1 MFLELSMPR
10 KALYNTQEVLEQAVS
25 VFLEH
30 GYHGAIMDE
39 IIARTDFNRRGFY
52 LEFGSKQNFLY
63 TVLEH
68 YQNNQLNQ
76 IMAHLESN
84 LGLISIQ
91 SFFDDYV
98 AHVKG
103 KGCLLI
109 NCITELGFDDEKIRD
124 IGRHYLDRLQIDF
137 IGCLEKAQR
146 LDQVH
151 ANINIESTAL
161 QLTSYVQG
169 FAVNAILSGD
179 TDELSLATQA
189 LLGPL
194 ATQ

>member
-1 MFLELSMPR
+1 MPR
-10 KALYNTQEVLEQAVS
+10 KALYNVEAVLSQAVD

-63 TVLEH
+63 LVLEH
-68 YQNNQLNQ
+68 YQSSQLSP
-76 IMAHLESN
+76 IMQHLEAKQ
-84 LGLISIQ
+84 GLPSINA
-91 SFFDDYV
+91 FFADYV
-98 AHVKG
+98 KHVSG

-109 NCITELGFDDEKIRD
+109 NCITELGFDNQKVREM
-124 IGRHYLDRLQIDF
+124 GRHYLDRLQIDF
-137 IGCLEKAQR
+137 ISCLETALR
-146 LDQVH
+146 LNQIH
-151 ANINIESTAL
+151 NNIKIESTAL

-169 FAVNAILSGD
+169 FAVNAVLAGD
-179 TDELSLATQA
+179 TDELQLATQA

-194 ATQ
+194 SVESF

>member
-1 MFLELSMPR
+1 MSR
-10 KALYNTQEVLEQAVS
+10 KALYDVTMVLNQAVD

-39 IIARTDFNRRGFY
+39 IIARADFNRRGFY

-63 TVLEH
+63 LVLAH
-68 YQNNQLNQ
+68 YQEMQLNK

-84 LGLISIQ
+84 QGLPAINA
-91 SFFDDYV
+91 FFSDYV
-98 AHVKG
+98 EHVKG

-109 NCITELGFDDEKIRD
+109 NCITELGFDNETIRE
-124 IGRHYLDRLQIDF
+124 IGRHYLDKLQIGF
-137 IGCLEKAQR
+137 ISCLEKAQH
-146 LDQVH
+146 LNQVQN
-151 ANINIESTAL
+151 NIKVESTAL

-169 FAVNAILSGD
+169 FAVNAVLAGD
-179 TDELSLATQA
+179 TNELQLATQA

-194 ATQ
+194 AIE

>member
-1 MFLELSMPR
+1 MPR
-10 KALYNTQEVLEQAVS
+10 KALYNVDAVLSQAVD

-39 IIARTDFNRRGFY
+39 SIARTDFNRRGFY

-63 TVLEH
+63 LVIEH
-68 YQNNQLNQ
+68 YQSTQLSK
-76 IMAHLESN
+76 IIEHLESN
-84 LGLISIQ
+84 HGLHSISR
-91 SFFDDYV
+91 FFSAYV
-98 AHVKG
+98 EHVKG
-103 KGCLLI
+103 RGCLLI
-109 NCITELGFDDEKIRD
+109 NCITELGFDDQKVRE

-146 LDQVH
+146 LNQVH
-151 ANINIESTAL
+151 NHINIESTAL

-169 FAVNAILSGD
+169 FAVNAVLAGE
-179 TDELSLATQA
+179 TDELQIATQA

-194 ATQ
+194 SVE

>member
-1 MFLELSMPR
+1 MPR
-10 KALYNTQEVLEQAVS
+10 KALYNVDEVLSQAVD

-30 GYHGAIMDE
+30 GYHGAVMDE

-63 TVLEH
+63 LVLDH
-68 YQNNQLNQ
+68 YQKTQLSNIVAQLENNQ
-76 IMAHLESN
+76 
-84 LGLISIQ
+84 GLASIQ

-98 AHVKG
+98 DHVKG
-103 KGCLLI
+103 RGCLLI

-124 IGRHYLDRLQIDF
+124 ISRHYLDRLQIDF

-146 LDQVH
+146 MEEVH
-151 ANINIESTAL
+151 AQINVESTAL

-169 FAVNAILSGD
+169 FAVNSILAGD
-179 TDELSLATQA
+179 TDELKLATQA

-194 ATQ
+194 AR